1 VARSVEAQT
10 LSRAAY
16 REVCEMIFISDE
28 MDGTGVFFET
38 LVNTTVWRSH
48 E

>member
-1 VARSVEAQT
+1 MSDQGVDAETAVFIM
-10 LSRAAY
+10 
-16 REVCEMIFISDE
+16 VCEMIFISDE
-28 MDGTGVFFET
+28 MDGSGVFFET

>member
-1 VARSVEAQT
+1 MFFGRGAHT
-10 LSRAAY
+10 DAASG
-16 REVCEMIFISDE
+16 RLCEMIFISAE
-28 MDGTGVFFET
+28 TIGYGVFFET

>member
-1 VARSVEAQT
+1 VADFEPIRS
-10 LSRAAY
+10 R
-16 REVCEMIFISDE
+16 VCEMIFISDE
-28 MDGTGVFFET
+28 MGGSGVFFGP